1 MEGDKPMRFEDYLL
15 EGVYDPSIFKAVF
28 MCGGSGSGKSYVAG
42 RTTGGHGLKL
52 VNSDKEFEHVLKI
65 LHKEHLANMLTNT
78 PGQTKEKDVIR
89 KGAKKLTAKFKEGY
103 LKGRLGLV
111 IDGTGRHYN
120 NITRQKA
127 ELESLGYDTYMI
139 FVNTSLEVAL
149 ERNAKRD
156 RSLKEDFVKEAWS
169 AVQNNMGKFQSLF
182 GSNNFKII
190 DNNEYSSDDPIFNT
204 AWKEVMK
211 FSKKPVS
218 NHIAKQWIKDELESR
233 KR

>member
-52 VNSDKEFEHVLKI
+52 VNSDKEFEHTLKI

-139 FVNTSLEVAL
+139 FVNTSLEVAQQ
-149 ERNAKRD
+149 RNRERD
-156 RSLKEDFVKEAWS
+156 RKLSTDMVKDNYYQ
-169 AVQNNMGKFQSLF
+169 VQQNIGKFQSLF
-182 GSNNFKII
+182 GGNSFIVV
-190 DNNEYSSDDPIFNT
+190 DNNDAHEDVFKKVWKQVTKMVKRPITNHVAKAWIT
-204 AWKEVMK
+204 A
-211 FSKKPVS
+211 
-218 NHIAKQWIKDELESR
+218 ELEAK
-233 KR
+233 KRT

>member
-52 VNSDKEFEHVLKI
+52 VNSDKEFEHTLKI

-139 FVNTSLEVAL
+139 FVNTSLEVAQQ
-149 ERNAKRD
+149 RNRERD
-156 RSLKEDFVKEAWS
+156 RKLSTDIIEQNYYQ
-169 AVQNNMGKFQSLF
+169 VQQNIGKFQSLF
-182 GSNNFKII
+182 GGNSFIVV
-190 DNNEYSSDDPIFNT
+190 DNNDAHEDVFKKVWKQVTKMVKRPITNHVAKAWIT
-204 AWKEVMK
+204 A
-211 FSKKPVS
+211 
-218 NHIAKQWIKDELESR
+218 ELEAK
-233 KR
+233 KRT

>member
-52 VNSDKEFEHVLKI
+52 INSDKEFEHVLKI
-65 LHKEHLANMLTNT
+65 LHKEYLANMLTNT
-78 PGQTKEKDVIR
+78 PEQTKEKDVIR

-103 LKGRLGLV
+103 LKGRLGLI

-120 NITRQKA
+120 TIARQKA

-139 FVNTSLEVAL
+139 FVNTSLEVAQQRNL
-149 ERNAKRD
+149 ERSRKLSTDIIEQNYYQ
-156 RSLKEDFVKEAWS
+156 
-169 AVQNNMGKFQSLF
+169 VQQNIGKFQSLF
-182 GSNNFKII
+182 GGNSFIVV
-190 DNNEYSSDDPIFNT
+190 DNNDAHEDVFKRVWKQVTKMVKRPITNHVAKAWIT
-204 AWKEVMK
+204 A
-211 FSKKPVS
+211 
-218 NHIAKQWIKDELESR
+218 ELEAK
-233 KR
+233 KRT

>member
-139 FVNTSLEVAL
+139 FVNTSLEVAQQ
-149 ERNAKRD
+149 RNRERD
-156 RSLKEDFVKEAWS
+156 RKLSTDIIEQNYYQ
-169 AVQNNMGKFQSLF
+169 VQQNIGKFQSLF
-182 GSNNFKII
+182 GGNSFIVV
-190 DNNEYSSDDPIFNT
+190 DNNDAHEDVFKKVWKQVTKMVKRPITNHVAKAWIT
-204 AWKEVMK
+204 A
-211 FSKKPVS
+211 
-218 NHIAKQWIKDELESR
+218 ELEAK
-233 KR
+233 KRT